1 MPLILL
7 SGPED
12 EPLGLADAKAF
23 LRVEHSDDDTLIAAL
38 CKAARLQVERATGRR
53 YGDQLW
59 RLVLD
64 AWPECGPVRLPLAP
78 VSAVEAARLR
88 DLAGA
93 ETMIDTTDWI
103 LDPAG
108 FRLVVSSPPAT
119 LRAFAG
125 IEIDLACGGAA
136 SEPVLQAM
144 RLIVAHWYENRSA
157 GDAGQGVS
165 MPPAALPLIAAE
177 RRLRV

>member
-23 LRVEHSDDDTLIAAL
+23 LRVEHSDDDTLISAL
-38 CKAARLQVERATGRR
+38 CKAARLQVERATGGR

-64 AWPECGPVRLPLAP
+64 AWPECGLIRLPLAP

-88 DLAGA
+88 DLSGA
-93 ETMIDTTDWI
+93 ETVVDVADWI
-103 LDPAG
+103 LDAVG
-108 FRLVVSSPPAT
+108 LRLAVSSPPAP

-125 IEIDLACGGAA
+125 IEIDVAVGGTAP
-136 SEPVLQAM
+136 EPVLQAM

-157 GDAGQGVS
+157 GDDGQGTTL
-165 MPPAALPLIAAE
+165 PPAAMPLIAAE